1 MDDFINKKSTI
12 LAVDDEPT
20 TLIILETILSPDWDV
35 ITAGS
40 GEEGLAKALSDNP
53 DLILLDI
60 VMPGMNGFETLKA
73 LKDSTET
80 QNIPVIIVTVD
91 NNDVTQEKCFN
102 LGAVDFITK
111 PFSSVIV
118 RARVKNQLQIVNQI
132 RTIERLGLI
141 DPLTNIRNRRSF
153 NDRLNTEWRRCL
165 REKAPLSFMMV
176 DVDKFKDYNDTYGH
190 PQGDT
195 LLKTLAMIFES
206 SARRPADIIAR
217 LGGEEFGLLLP
228 NTPLKPAL
236 EIAESIRE
244 SVETLRVMTA
254 DGKTETR
261 TTISIGV
268 AAIIPTE
275 EAHADDLICKADQLL
290 YTAKASG
297 RNKVCSGKI

>member
-1 MDDFINKKSTI
+1 M
-12 LAVDDEPT
+12 
-20 TLIILETILSPDWDV
+20 
-35 ITAGS
+35 
-40 GEEGLAKALSDNP
+40 
-53 DLILLDI
+53 
-60 VMPGMNGFETLKA
+60 MPGMNGFETLKI
-73 LKDSTET
+73 LKESVET
-80 QNIPVIIVTVD
+80 QNLPVIIITVE
-91 NNDVTQEKCFN
+91 NNDATEEKCFN
-102 LGAVDFITK
+102 LGAVDFISK
-111 PFSSVIV
+111 PFSSVVV
-118 RARVKNQLQIVNQI
+118 RARVKNQLQIVNQF

-165 REKAPLSFMMV
+165 REKAPLSFLML

-228 NTPLKPAL
+228 NTSLKPAM
-236 EIAESIRE
+236 EIAETIRE
-244 SVETLRVMTA
+244 SVESLRVLTA
-254 DGKTETR
+254 DGRSDTR

-268 AAIIPTE
+268 AALVPTE
-275 EAHADDLICKADQLL
+275 DMHAEDLICKADEYL
-290 YTAKASG
+290 YMAKTSG

>member
-1 MDDFINKKSTI
+1 MDNFINKKSTI
-12 LAVDDEPT
+12 LAIDDEPI
-20 TLIILETILSPDWDV
+20 TLIILETILTPDWNV

-40 GEEGLAKALSDNP
+40 GEDGLKRALAEIP

-60 VMPGMNGFETLKA
+60 MMPGMNGFETLKI
-73 LKDSTET
+73 LKESVET
-80 QNIPVIIVTVD
+80 QNIPVIIITVE
-91 NNDVTQEKCFN
+91 NNDATEEKCFN
-102 LGAVDFITK
+102 LGAVDFISK
-111 PFSSVIV
+111 PFSSVVV
-118 RARVKNQLQIVNQI
+118 RARVKNQLQIVNQF

-165 REKAPLSFMMV
+165 REKAPLSFLMV

-228 NTPLKPAL
+228 NTALKPAM
-236 EIAESIRE
+236 EIAENIRE
-244 SVETLRVMTA
+244 SVEELRVLTA
-254 DGKTETR
+254 DGRTETK

-268 AAIIPTE
+268 ASIVPSE
-275 EAHADDLICKADQLL
+275 ESHAEELICKADELL
-290 YTAKASG
+290 YMAKASG
-297 RNKVCSGKI
+297 RNRVCSGKI